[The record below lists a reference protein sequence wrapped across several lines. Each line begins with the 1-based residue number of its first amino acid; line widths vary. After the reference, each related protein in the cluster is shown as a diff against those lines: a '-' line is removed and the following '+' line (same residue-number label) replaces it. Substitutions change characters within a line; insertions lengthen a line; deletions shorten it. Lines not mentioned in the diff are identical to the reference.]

1 MCELFQCGSTRFHFL
16 LVLSLRALQI
26 NLITTKNACVGLQH
40 FYSRDSRFCLSAF
53 IYIFFRFK
61 FCFLLFC
68 FFFTL
73 DKMQVQ
79 LGNGRKS
86 NFPVCMILWTPICP
100 PNEYK
105 TWTHAKNADCGL
117 NAAYLLQSCFIPRG
131 RIKATALVYNHVH
144 VHVINLNICF
154 HPYWRKANLISR
166 LPKGTKGCSENF
178 CFWATLVPTLVPI
191 YTKRHLDDMTSF
203 PLTLHIMTF
212 LIRHILVLMSTQQLS
227 GPAHPNRFRTLLEA
241 TFDINYFHKAKM
253 Q

>member
-1 MCELFQCGSTRFHFL
+1 
-16 LVLSLRALQI
+16 
-26 NLITTKNACVGLQH
+26 
-40 FYSRDSRFCLSAF
+40 
-53 IYIFFRFK
+53 
-61 FCFLLFC
+61 
-68 FFFTL
+68 
-73 DKMQVQ
+73 MQVQ

-117 NAAYLLQSCFIPRG
+117 NAANLTTVLFYTNRSYKSNCSCIQSCTCTCDQFEHLFSPLLEEG
-131 RIKATALVYNHVH
+131 QFHAYLKAQ
-144 VHVINLNICF
+144 
-154 HPYWRKANLISR
+154 KA
-166 LPKGTKGCSENF
+166 ENF

-191 YTKRHLDDMTSF
+191 YSKRHLDDMTSF

-227 GPAHPNRFRTLLEA
+227 GPPHPNRFRTLLEA

>member
-1 MCELFQCGSTRFHFL
+1 M
-16 LVLSLRALQI
+16 LSLRALQI

-61 FCFLLFC
+61 FCFLLFW

-117 NAAYLLQSCFIPRG
+117 NAANLTTVLFYTNRSYKSNCSCIQSCTCTCDQF
-131 RIKATALVYNHVH
+131 
-144 VHVINLNICF
+144 
-154 HPYWRKANLISR
+154 
-166 LPKGTKGCSENF
+166 E
-178 CFWATLVPTLVPI
+178 
-191 YTKRHLDDMTSF
+191 HLFS
-203 PLTLHIMTF
+203 P
-212 LIRHILVLMSTQQLS
+212 
-227 GPAHPNRFRTLLEA
+227 LLEEGQ
-241 TFDINYFHKAKM
+241 FHAYLKAQKAV
-253 Q
+253 QRIFAFEPH